1 MSSELITLLEREAAA
16 ERDQVLSEARSQA
29 AVLTSDAQRQADEM
43 LVAHTEQRAAETK
56 AALVKARS
64 TAHLR
69 AAALVLRAKEE
80 AIAAV
85 FAGAEAELAKLVGN
99 GQRYPA
105 ALRLFIGEALQ
116 GFSGRAIVSVNP
128 ADQPVVQAMVK
139 ERGWDVALQADP
151 SVQGGARIA
160 SPNGRLIVTNT
171 LSSRLDRARPV
182 LSAEVARVLWPTS

>member
-16 ERDQVLSEARSQA
+16 EREQVLAEARAQA
-29 AVLTSDAQRQADEM
+29 ASLAVEAQRQADET
-43 LVAHTEQRAAETK
+43 LAAHTEQRAAETK
-56 AALVKARS
+56 AALVKAQS
-64 TAHLR
+64 TAQLR

-85 FAGAEAELAKLVGN
+85 FAGVEAELAKLVGN

-105 ALRLFIGEALQ
+105 ALRLFIEEALQ
-116 GFSGRAIVSVNP
+116 GFSGRAIISVNP

-160 SPNGRLIVTNT
+160 SPDGRLIVTNT